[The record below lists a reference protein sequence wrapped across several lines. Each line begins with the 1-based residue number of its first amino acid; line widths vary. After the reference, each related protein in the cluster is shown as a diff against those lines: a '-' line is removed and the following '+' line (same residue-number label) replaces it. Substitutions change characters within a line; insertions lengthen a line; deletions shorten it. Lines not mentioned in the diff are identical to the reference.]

1 MKKILL
7 AAAMGA
13 AFATTAMASTQSN
26 AVEIKTLTETV
37 TTTNAAGE
45 TVTET
50 RPLGVVVELPGMAT
64 LPDAVV
70 TDASMDLEKTM
81 KMMGK
86 NFKALNKADDLLAMH
101 KEAEELAVYASQ
113 GEAIGLDPNKASDEA
128 KAEYARL
135 MQKLRGHIAELQQAI
150 EQKDA
155 DKAKAALEATNE
167 VRKEGHKYFDV

>member
-1 MKKILL
+1 MEFTMKKILL

-13 AFATTAMASTQSN
+13 AFATTAMANTQT
-26 AVEIKTLTETV
+26 AATE
-37 TTTNAAGE
+37 AAA
-45 TVTET
+45 
-50 RPLGVVVELPGMAT
+50 LPAAM
-64 LPDAVV
+64 V

-86 NFKALNKADDLLAMH
+86 NFKALSKADDLLTMH

-113 GEAIGLDPNKASDEA
+113 GEAIGLDPKKASDEA

>member
-1 MKKILL
+1 MEFTMKKILL
-7 AAAMGA
+7 AAALGA
-13 AFATTAMASTQSN
+13 AFAATAQAKSQDNPLGEMK
-26 AVEIKTLTETV
+26 AVEASSTATV
-37 TTTNAAGE
+37 ANAMGSESA
-45 TVTET
+45 
-50 RPLGVVVELPGMAT
+50 LPAAM
-64 LPDAVV
+64 V

-86 NFKALNKADDLLAMH
+86 NFKALSKADDLLTMH

-113 GEAIGLDPNKASDEA
+113 GEAIGLDPKKASDEA